1 MPNELAFELD
11 GFDLHVIDFADDP
24 WIRVIREAAEFFLQ
38 IDGFHCIPRI
48 GYRPCTISVTAART
62 RCVVSGLDV
71 SEYTRRRFSV
81 PEARTST
88 QPISPRW
95 SLMPSMSSRRITGQS
110 SSF

>member
-62 RCVVSGLDV
+62 PRVVSRLDV
-71 SEYTRRRFSV
+71 SEHTPRKFSLPV
-81 PEARTST
+81 PRSRT
-88 QPISPRW
+88 QPIFAR
-95 SLMPSMSSRRITGQS
+95 LE
-110 SSF
+110 FVAFL